1 MRMKTAKTT
10 LQAYLQTFGLLT
22 LAFTPGVQQALA
34 APGTISQI
42 PLYVGSSVEPNV
54 LFLADDSG
62 SMDWGLMTPEG
73 DGIMNISSDSDNDYY
88 YSQPADK
95 NTDWNNGGVVPME
108 EYPKKSTATTAW
120 KALGMWRAWNSSYN
134 KLYYNPTVTYKPWAG
149 VDSAGVAYGNS
160 KPSAARLN
168 PYSSSS
174 STANLTEKYTNYST
188 QKPSGSGTI
197 TTTYFHAARYYS
209 WTDSD
214 NDGVVD
220 ASDAHT
226 LYEITN
232 VATDSTPTVPT
243 SYPGSSSRTDCI
255 TTGVKP
261 DCTYAEEIQNFAN
274 WFTYYRT
281 RILSLKGALS
291 LSVKDLTGVRVGYTT
306 INHNATTSSNIG
318 IPVASMN
325 LDPKTGNKKALLTQV
340 FKSSPDGSTPL
351 TTSLRDAGKY
361 FECVSGNIMGAS
373 SSSSKKPCPILKAA
387 QGGQCQKNF
396 TILMTDGFYNGS
408 SPSLSPSNTDGDH
421 DTTFDGPPYAD
432 GYKNTLADVAM
443 DYYERDL
450 SSLAN
455 EVPVWKNSVD
465 QNTAQHMNTFTVAFG
480 VQGTLDPFDT
490 VTPGDASDTDPTAT
504 GFSWPNPDSGDRQ
517 KIDDLWHAAYNGRG
531 QFYSAQN
538 PEALTSGLQDAFAS
552 VTRGKSSSSAV
563 AFNTTTLDTGS
574 RVYQATFNPS
584 DNWYGD
590 LTAYDLDSDGYIN
603 STELW
608 HASDMLDAKLPADR
622 VIVTFSD
629 SAKKGIAFR
638 TLTDLSTKQQN
649 DLKTSPAGTTDGN
662 GQLRLDY
669 LRGDRTKEADDT
681 FRSRTNVLGDIVY
694 SNPVYVGKSQSD
706 YKDSSGVGDGNFS
719 AFKTSH
725 ASRPGVIYVGSND
738 GMLHGFSETDGSEV
752 MAYVPNMLFSS
763 TTDEGMHYL
772 SDPAYDHRYYVD
784 LTPTVAD
791 VYVGGAWRTI
801 LIGGYRGGGRGLFA
815 LDITDPTTFSE
826 ANANKIALW
835 EFTSNDDSSMG
846 YSYSKPTITQL
857 ENGKWAAI
865 FGNGYNNAGD
875 GKAKL
880 FILYLDNGMD
890 GTWSAGD
897 YKVISATWA
906 SDSSSAAD
914 PNGLSTPVLVDNNGN
929 GKADRAYAGD
939 IKGNLWAFDLS
950 DSTTDSNW
958 KLDYGKPLF
967 QAKIGTTA
975 QPITIKPV
983 VARNPVVATAG
994 DGSNSPNILVF
1005 FGTGQYLVDGDKST
1019 TDQQTFYGIWDNK
1032 SGLTTTPLARSNL
1045 IAQTLSSSSTA
1056 SVRVPSDNTVDY
1068 NTKYGWYFD
1077 LPTSGERVTVDPRIR
1092 GDYIFFNTLIPDPN
1106 TCNTKGYG
1114 WLMALK
1120 LVNGGEPGKPVFDM
1134 NNDGVVDSNDR
1145 TTDGKSPGGV
1155 KLDGIPSPS
1164 NFLSDNMYTSDD
1176 QGNIDIRKID
1186 ANIDDE
1192 ARRLSWREVRQQ

>member
-1 MRMKTAKTT
+1 
-10 LQAYLQTFGLLT
+10 
-22 LAFTPGVQQALA
+22 
-34 APGTISQI
+34 
-42 PLYVGSSVEPNV
+42 
-54 LFLADDSG
+54 
-62 SMDWGLMTPEG
+62 
-73 DGIMNISSDSDNDYY
+73 
-88 YSQPADK
+88 
-95 NTDWNNGGVVPME
+95 
-108 EYPKKSTATTAW
+108 
-120 KALGMWRAWNSSYN
+120 
-134 KLYYNPTVTYKPWAG
+134 LYYNPTVTYKPWAG

-174 STANLTEKYTNYST
+174 STTDLTAQYTNYTT

-197 TTTYFHAARYYS
+197 TTSYFHAARYYA
-209 WTDSD
+209 WTDS
-214 NDGVVD
+214 NNNGVVD

-226 LYEITN
+226 LYEISN
-232 VATDSTPTVPT
+232 VATDSTNPKLT
-243 SYPGSSSRTDCI
+243 SYPGGPNRTDCAAK
-255 TTGVKP
+255 TT
-261 DCTYAEEIQNFAN
+261 CTYTEEIQNFAN

-281 RILSLKGALS
+281 RILSLKAALS

-306 INHNATTSSNIG
+306 INNNATTGTNIG

-325 LDPKTGNKKALLTQV
+325 IDPKTGNKKALLTQV

-361 FECVSGNIMGAS
+361 FECASGNIMGAS
-373 SSSSKKPCPILKAA
+373 SSSSTKPCPILKQA

-421 DTTFDGPPYAD
+421 NTTFDGPPYAD
-432 GYKNTLADVAM
+432 SYKNTLADVAM
-443 DYYERDL
+443 NYYERDL
-450 SSLAN
+450 NTSLPN

-480 VQGTLDPFDT
+480 VQGTLDPFNT
-490 VTPGDASDTDPTAT
+490 KTPLVASDSDPEAS
-504 GFSWPNPDSGDRQ
+504 GFSWPDPSAGDPQ

-538 PEALTSGLQDAFAS
+538 PEALTEGLQDAFAS

-590 LTAYDLDSDGYIN
+590 LTAYDLDSEGYID
-603 STELW
+603 SAELW
-608 HASDMLDAKLPADR
+608 HASDMLDAKLPTDR

-629 SAKKGIAFR
+629 TAKKGIPFR
-638 TLTDLSTKQQN
+638 TLTDLSTKQQT
-649 DLKTSPAGTTDGN
+649 DLKTSPAGTADTN

-681 FRSRTNVLGDIVY
+681 FRDRTNVLGDIVY
-694 SNPVYVGKSQSD
+694 SNPVYVGKAQSD
-706 YKDSSGVGDGNFS
+706 YQDTTGIGDGKFS
-719 AFKTSH
+719 AFKASH
-725 ASRPGVIYVGSND
+725 ASRAGVIYVGSND

-763 TTDEGMHYL
+763 TTNEGLHYL
-772 SDPAYDHRYYVD
+772 TDPAYDHRYYVD

-791 VYVGGAWRTI
+791 VYVGSAWRTI

-826 ANANKIALW
+826 TNADKIALW
-835 EFTSNDDSSMG
+835 EFTSNDNSSMG

-865 FGNGYNNAGD
+865 FGNGYNNTGD

-897 YKVISATWA
+897 YKVICATWA
-906 SDSSSAAD
+906 SDPTCTSTKDPNGLPTVGTTAD
-914 PNGLSTPVLVDNNGN
+914 PNGLSTPVLVDSNGN
-929 GKADRAYAGD
+929 GKADRVYAGD

-950 DSTTDSNW
+950 DTTDSNW
-958 KLDYGKPLF
+958 KVDYGKPLF
-967 QAKIGTTA
+967 QAKIGTA
-975 QPITIKPV
+975 LQPITVKPV
-983 VARNPVVATAG
+983 VARNPAVATAG

-1005 FGTGQYLVDGDKST
+1005 FGTGQYLVDGDKSS

-1032 SGLTTTPLARSNL
+1032 SGLTSNPLARSNL
-1045 IAQTLSSSSTA
+1045 IGQTLSGSSTA
-1056 SVRVPSDNTVDY
+1056 SVRVPSDDTVDY
-1068 NTKYGWYFD
+1068 SSKYGWYFD

-1092 GDYIFFNTLIPDPN
+1092 GDYVFFNTLIPDPN
-1106 TCNTKGYG
+1106 TCNSKGYG

-1120 LVNGGEPGKPVFDM
+1120 LVNGGEPKKPVFDI
-1134 NNDGVVDSNDR
+1134 NNDGVVDSNDK
-1145 TTDGKSPGGV
+1145 TADNKSPGGI